1 MANVK
6 RKRITT
12 SFDVVDEFGNITTHM
27 EVSGKVGAPRA
38 ASIARRETDNKLA
51 TVRNVEYS
59 EDVYE
64 MTEKEFFE
72 HARKVVD
79 NG

>member
-12 SFDVVDEFGNITTHM
+12 SFDVVDEYGNVITHM
-27 EVSGKVGAPRA
+27 ELGGKFGAPRA
-38 ASIARRETDNKLA
+38 ASVARRETGNNLA
-51 TVRNVEYS
+51 TIREIEYS

-72 HARKVVD
+72 HARKVEN